1 MLTIREN
8 FMETIRGGHPDRF
21 VKQYEYQE
29 WINDPLF
36 PIYFGNIIPGGEWVN
51 GWEE

>member
-36 PIYFGNIIPGGEWVN
+36 PRLSESLMRFIFR
-51 GWEE
+51 

>member
-29 WINDPLF
+29 WINLTYMVF
-36 PIYFGNIIPGGEWVN
+36 HS
-51 GWEE
+51 

>member
-8 FMETIRGGHPDRF
+8 FMETIKGGNPDRF

-36 PIYFGNIIPGGEWVN
+36 PIYFGVITPGGEWM
-51 GWEE
+51 GCKK

>member
-29 WINDPLF
+29 WINDPLVSDLF
-36 PIYFGNIIPGGEWVN
+36 RKYHSRR
-51 GWEE
+51 